1 MGKSAPK
8 EGTTQDRQRIQAGLI
23 EPRAGPAS
31 ASDDP
36 RQEASNQ
43 SLTAGRTC
51 AYRSVSRGAIIED
64 NRSSTALELAII
76 HWMAHSPL
84 LYYSTALFLAATR
97 PRIGMAGFEPAISC
111 SRSTSHIAKKGNVI
125 LLKIMLCAASFRC
138 HSIPGIIRISLV
150 FR

>member
-8 EGTTQDRQRIQAGLI
+8 ERTTQDRQRIQAGLI

-111 SRSTSHIAKKGNVI
+111 SRSRRINQAI
-125 LLKIMLCAASFRC
+125 LHPVPKCPAGVEPALPPWQGSRLPLQHGHR
-138 HSIPGIIRISLV
+138 
-150 FR
+150 